1 MMLFNPIPRQKPY
14 CTISDFI
21 IFIKMLL
28 RRQLIEGPYISE
40 FERLFSEKYGVAN
53 SLALGSCRSGF
64 ALIIDALGIKN
75 GDEVILP
82 AFNLSAFPKI
92 LKLKGIKPIFNDI
105 DEETF
110 NIDTNKIEANI
121 TPKTK
126 AIVAVHL
133 FGNVCDMDRIMY
145 IAKKHNLY
153 VIEDCAN
160 AFMARYKNSNVGTY
174 GNVACFSLGHS
185 KDIPTFGG
193 GVVITNDNTLNL
205 SMRDRYDKE
214 YVFPRVGDM
223 IKVFIKNIVL
233 KVTTSKYV
241 FLLCVYP
248 IVLLFSLFGFDI
260 VGHIIEEDDLMITKI
275 SKKRF
280 TNFQA
285 RIGID
290 KLNENN
296 RKQAKRVEI
305 ARAFNKALSSFDNVT
320 AAKVIEGGSHAYW
333 NYPML
338 FDQRLFLVNQLLR
351 YGIDAREV
359 TTYNCNRYK
368 IFEEFKQKCPATDKI
383 SETILTLP
391 IYHALTE
398 KEVCA
403 INKAM
408 NDAVNKLA

>member
-21 IFIKMLL
+21 IFIKMFL
-28 RRQLIEGPYISE
+28 RKQLIEGSSINE
-40 FERLFSEKYGVAN
+40 FECLFSKKYGVAH

-64 ALIIDALGIKN
+64 ALIIDALGIKS

-105 DEETF
+105 DEKTF
-110 NIDTNKIEANI
+110 NIDANKIEANI

-133 FGNVCDMDRIMY
+133 FGNVCDMDRIMH
-145 IAKKHNLY
+145 IARKHDLC

-160 AFMARYKNSNVGTY
+160 AFMTQFKNSNVGTY
-174 GNVACFSLGHS
+174 GNAACFSLGHS
-185 KDIPTFGG
+185 KDVPTFGG
-193 GVVITNDNTLNL
+193 GVVITNNNSLNL
-205 SMRDRYDKE
+205 SMRERYDKE
-214 YVFPRVGDM
+214 YLFPGVGDM
-223 IKVFIKNIVL
+223 IRVFIKNILL
-233 KVTTSKYV
+233 KVATSKFV
-241 FLLCVYP
+241 FLLFIYP
-248 IVLLFSLFGFDI
+248 FVLLFSLFGFDI
-260 VGHIIEEDDLMITKI
+260 IGHVIEEDDQMITKI

-285 RIGID
+285 HIGID

-296 RKQAKRVEI
+296 RMQAKRVEI
-305 ARAFNKALSSFDNVT
+305 AQAFNKALSSLDNVT

-338 FDQRLFLVNQLLR
+338 FDRRLFLANQLLWH
-351 YGIDAREV
+351 GIDAREV

-368 IFEEFKQKCPATDKI
+368 IFEEFKQECPATDKI
-383 SETILTLP
+383 SKTILTLP

-398 KEVCA
+398 KEVHT
-403 INKAM
+403 INKVM
-408 NDAVNKLA
+408 KDTVNKLA